1 MRVTRVAV
9 LLSAAPHKPHTRT
22 PPLLPTGR
30 EQSVCHHLP
39 TNRTHVPRLSSLRAG
54 SSQFVII
61 SPQTA
66 HTYPASPPY
75 GQGAVSLSSSPHKP
89 HTRTLP
95 LLPTGREQSVCHH
108 LPTNRTHV
116 PRLSSLRAGS
126 SQFVIISPQTAHTYP
141 ASPPYGQGA
150 VSLSS
155 SPHKPQTRTPP
166 LLPTGREQSVCH
178 HLGQQGSY

>member
-9 LLSAAPHKPHTRT
+9 LLAAAPHKPHTRT
-22 PPLLPTGR
+22 PLLLPMGR

-89 HTRTLP
+89 HTRTPPPPYGQGAVSLSSSPHKPHTRTPP

-116 PRLSSLRAGS
+116 PCLSSLRAGS
-126 SQFVIISPQTAHTYP
+126 SQFVIISVNKSCCNTAAAIGTTEITDN
-141 ASPPYGQGA
+141 
-150 VSLSS
+150 SL
-155 SPHKPQTRTPP
+155 
-166 LLPTGREQSVCH
+166 
-178 HLGQQGSY
+178 HLGM